1 MKKRFND
8 SLRKRIVYLKRNT
21 YIIPL
26 IFILLSCLVFNLN
39 LTCISD
45 TTAIIYAN
53 GMGFT
58 MFVISLF
65 SYLSLITYMQAFPK
79 RKKEKKFSI
88 FLTFAMQFISLFL
101 DAFYYYCIIYGTQIR
116 KDPAPII
123 ITEDKMYIIK
133 AANTIIVH
141 GIILIIT
148 IIVMSLLPIIK
159 KFILKINTERIE
171 IKYE

>member
-79 RKKEKKFSI
+79 RKKKLRKIRRKRNEKNHLHHFCADILRLHSHNPRVMW
-88 FLTFAMQFISLFL
+88 LRARMERSNLHN
-101 DAFYYYCIIYGTQIR
+101 TQ
-116 KDPAPII
+116 
-123 ITEDKMYIIK
+123 
-133 AANTIIVH
+133 N
-141 GIILIIT
+141 
-148 IIVMSLLPIIK
+148 LLAVQ
-159 KFILKINTERIE
+159 
-171 IKYE
+171 